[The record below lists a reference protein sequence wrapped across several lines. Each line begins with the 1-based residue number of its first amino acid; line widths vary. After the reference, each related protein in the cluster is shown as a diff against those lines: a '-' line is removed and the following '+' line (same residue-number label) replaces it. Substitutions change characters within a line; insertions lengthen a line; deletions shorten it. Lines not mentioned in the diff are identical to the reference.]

1 METLTILNGDI
12 YAPSHFG
19 HGNIV
24 IEDDTISTLTK
35 ENPPTSEAT
44 IDAEGCFVIP
54 GLIDGL
60 IHGGGGCDSMTGK
73 VDDIKTIARAHAA
86 HGVTA
91 LVVGIS
97 SGSMDQ
103 INASLTAIAH
113 VVDEPVTDGA
123 RLIGSY
129 VEGKF
134 GSLEKNGAQDPK
146 YITSPNFEE
155 FHSMWAASDGT
166 LKVISLAPENDKNL
180 QFVKHLAEF
189 RSDAYNNIV
198 IAMGHTNATYQQA
211 MDAIDAGITRAT
223 HTYNGMSG
231 MHHRNLG
238 AVEAVLDH
246 HKIHAEL
253 IVDEHH
259 VHPFW
264 GKQLI
269 EKKGTSG
276 VGLITDCTEHAG
288 LAAEEWQKN
297 AVYDA
302 KLDAYLLNVSDSEL
316 PPKYIKDGA
325 MWLDVGKPTERL
337 AGAIITLMDGLRN
350 VMDWGYSLEETLTMA
365 TLTPAKNLGVDDCI
379 GSIAPGKVADLVIVD
394 KELNVQSVILRG
406 KVVKTP

>member
-1 METLTILNGDI
+1 MGTLTISNGDI
-12 YAPSHFG
+12 YTPSHFG

-24 IEDDTISTLTK
+24 IEDDTISTITK
-35 ENPPTSEAT
+35 EHPPTSDAT
-44 IDAEGCFVIP
+44 IDAEGYFVIP

-60 IHGGGGCDSMTGK
+60 IHGGGGCDSMTGN

-103 INASLTAIAH
+103 INASLTAIAN
-113 VVDEPVTDGA
+113 VVDEPVADGS

-146 YITSPNFEE
+146 YVTPPNFEE

-211 MDAIDAGITRAT
+211 MEAIDAGITRAT

-238 AVEAVLDH
+238 ALEAVLGN

-288 LAAEEWQKN
+288 LAAEEWQEN
-297 AVYDA
+297 AVYDTE
-302 KLDAYLLNVSDSEL
+302 LDAYLLNGSDSES

-365 TLTPAKNLGVDDCI
+365 TLTPAKNLGVDDHI
-379 GSIAPGKVADLVIVD
+379 GSIAPGKAADLVIVD
-394 KELNVQSVILRG
+394 RELNVQSVILRG